1 MEGLAARKTF
11 PHRFDDRADGDSVLA
26 AERAPGL
33 VRLFSDSNVH
43 VPPIHQPGSYDPT
56 ATREVDG
63 TSWLQQVAPCA
74 MVSPSVEIAPSGAL
88 GTTGGERGLDV
99 ARPDGAEAL
108 RKFGEYQRRK
118 NLSAGTISQRRMRIR
133 ALGKWLGGD
142 VLDAST
148 EDLEKWLD
156 SCGRGGDGLAPTDP
170 LRVRRGPLSLLRVV
184 LQAPLREEGPDR
196 GPDPAQAAEA
206 PTPPVGRGTNRVCP
220 HPSEPRMRAFL
231 LLAHLAGARCKEM
244 SELRV
249 EDIHVK
255 RGVLMLHGKG
265 EKDRIVPLHPVLYEA
280 LVQHGLPRAGYVF
293 RKRDGKPLL
302 PGTISRYVGNFLHSL
317 DNPDTAHMGRH
328 AFGTNFYEI
337 SGDILM
343 TAGVM
348 GHESVV
354 TTQIYVEWRPERSA
368 QVVAQLTLPLP
379 GGNLP

>member
-156 SCGRGGDGLAPTDP
+156 SCGRGGDGLAPQTRYVYVAALSAFYGWCCKHRYVKKDP
-170 LRVRRGPLSLLRVV
+170 TEDLIRPKLPKRQPRPWDEERIAYALT
-184 LQAPLREEGPDR
+184 QA
-196 GPDPAQAAEA
+196 
-206 PTPPVGRGTNRVCP
+206 N
-220 HPSEPRMRAFL
+220 PRMRAFL